1 MPDLPLAPS
10 AKEAI
15 PASLTPFTTGQE
27 IIADFRITGLTLRAH
42 PLKLLR
48 SLLKGTYRAEDLKA
62 VTSGHHI
69 RVAGLVT
76 CRQRPGTASGVTF
89 VT

>member
-10 AKEAI
+10 ATEAI

-27 IIADFRITGLTLRAH
+27 IIADFRITELTLRAH

-48 SLLKGTYRAEDLKA
+48 SLLKGTCRAEDLKA